1 MNLTLIS
8 AIVLLVTWGTLV
20 FGFHVASGTIHVL
33 YAVSVI
39 LFARRILIGAP
50 TFRS

>member
-20 FGFHVASGTIHVL
+20 FGFHVGSGPVHVL

-39 LFARRILIGAP
+39 LFARRILAGAP
-50 TFRS
+50 KFRS